1 MSIPT
6 SFPIQEHIVQK
17 PRVELEPQRKVKL
30 QRAVRD
36 FEAMFLNQMLK
47 SMRNTVQQS
56 GLFGEENFGG
66 DVVNSMFD
74 MELSS
79 KLAQSRGFGIGDML
93 YYKITGEHL
102 PTTVAASSNSF
113 EMKIVPKESSERKE
127 IKEFAPINAAP
138 RSLPGEAKT
147 LRERV
152 EQYNEIIDEA
162 AKKYSL
168 DSNLIKAVIA
178 AESRGNVNAHS
189 PKDAKGVMQLIDS
202 TAAEMGVKDVW
213 NPSDNIMGGA
223 KYLKLMLDNF
233 DGDVEKA
240 LASYNAGP
248 GSVLKHKGIPP
259 YKETQQYV
267 KRTMNYLKYFQISE

>member
-1 MSIPT
+1 MSIHT
-6 SFPIQEHIVQK
+6 SIPLQDVVAQK
-17 PRVELEPQRKVKL
+17 PRVELDPQRKIKL

-47 SMRNTVQQS
+47 SMRSTVQQS

-102 PTTVAASSNSF
+102 PTTITASSQ
-113 EMKIVPKESSERKE
+113 SSEMNSVSPKRNVSKE
-127 IKEFAPINAAP
+127 VQEFTPINAAP
-138 RSLPGEAKT
+138 RPLPGEAKT

-152 EQYNEIIDEA
+152 EQYNDIIDEA

-178 AESRGNVNAHS
+178 TESRGNMNARS

-233 DGDVEKA
+233 DGDIEKA

-248 GSVLKHKGIPP
+248 GSVMKHKGIPP

-267 KRTMNYLKYFQISE
+267 KRTMNYMKYFQIPE